1 MKRIILSLFLFSL
14 VFVNAEITPHEAVSI
29 AGEKLSDV
37 GRNTDVYAE
46 SLGGNLLKF
55 QKLFMGAVG
64 FVSLGW
70 WTGEGELDF
79 VNFLFF
85 ILLFM
90 MLYSIVGFGTN
101 KFNFGIA
108 FIITLLV
115 FMGIDKETLKLI
127 FLDYGAMGITI
138 TIVLPILILLTFTF
152 RIYQKAYEGKSE
164 TSPFYAEM
172 FNLVFLI
179 FFGVFFI
186 RHSVNEEGIIRIMR
200 YFSGWILIGFGIS
213 QTVFYKIFA
222 RFLHIQKIDDR
233 KSKMN
238 IRKMKDNALNAIRD
252 AELES
257 YKKTD

>member
-152 RIYQKAYEGKSE
+152 RIFLKAYEG
-164 TSPFYAEM
+164 
-172 FNLVFLI
+172 
-179 FFGVFFI
+179 
-186 RHSVNEEGIIRIMR
+186 
-200 YFSGWILIGFGIS
+200 
-213 QTVFYKIFA
+213 
-222 RFLHIQKIDDR
+222 
-233 KSKMN
+233 
-238 IRKMKDNALNAIRD
+238 
-252 AELES
+252 
-257 YKKTD
+257 